1 MPPNDSFDL
10 FLVTTQQQD
19 HRIKLFSSP
28 DFEKKAFLNFSA
40 NSKKA
45 KERDILT
52 KQKALQWLSGFQT
65 EKAKEQ
71 DDGRQILR
79 WKAKGLFRT
88 KLTQVVFKQQ
98 EKGRR
103 VTLDTIKNDVTF
115 QKGLYDKKYESMTRD
130 SH

>member
-52 KQKALQWLSGFQT
+52 KQNALQWFSGFQI

-79 WKAKGLFRT
+79 
-88 KLTQVVFKQQ
+88 
-98 EKGRR
+98 
-103 VTLDTIKNDVTF
+103 
-115 QKGLYDKKYESMTRD
+115 
-130 SH
+130 